1 MPKIDLCIEPFFL
14 GSKTVDKIIKANKL
28 GFNAVEFWFWDHEF
42 NGSGLEFKK
51 KEIDEIASVCEE
63 LNVTINDI
71 VVNSPDGSIGGFLT
85 KPEDRGMYLDR
96 LKETIDIARK
106 LKVRKLITCTGNEI
120 GGKSFQEQFNSVVET
135 LSKAADIASKAN
147 ITLVLEAL
155 NSHVDHAGY
164 FLVSS
169 KTGFEII
176 KEVNSPN
183 LKLLYDVY
191 HMQIMEGN
199 HIATIQ
205 QNSDLIGHYHSA
217 GVPGRNEIY
226 KGEINYLPI
235 LEAIDYSGYDG
246 YFGLEYWPSEADEIS
261 LTKTLQ
267 FIRPSAKV
275 SYP

>member
-1 MPKIDLCIEPFFL
+1 MPKIDLCIEPFFT

-28 GFNAVEFWFWDHEF
+28 GFDAVEFWFWDHEF
-42 NGSGLEFKK
+42 DGSELKYNK
-51 KEIDEIASVCEE
+51 KEISEIAAVCQE
-63 LNVTINDI
+63 LKVRITDI

-85 KPEDRGMYLDR
+85 KPEDRQKYLER
-96 LKETIDIARK
+96 LHETIEIAHK
-106 LKVRKLITCTGNEI
+106 LKCRKLITCTGNEI
-120 GGKSFQEQFNSVVET
+120 SGKSFQQQFESVVET
-135 LSKAADIASKAN
+135 LSNAADIASKEN
-147 ITLVLEAL
+147 MMLVLEAL

-169 KTGFEII
+169 KTGFDIV
-176 KEVNSPN
+176 KKVSSPN

-199 HIATIQ
+199 HIATIR
-205 QNSDLIGHYHSA
+205 QNSALIGHYHSA

-235 LEAIDYSGYDG
+235 LEAVDSSGYDG
-246 YFGLEYWPSEADEIS
+246 YFGLEYWPSEEEGSS

-267 FIRPSAKV
+267 FIKLKQ
-275 SYP
+275 

>member
-1 MPKIDLCIEPFFL
+1 MPRIDLCIEPFFI
-14 GSKTVDKIIKANKL
+14 GSKTTDKIIKAKEF
-28 GFNAVEFWFWDHEF
+28 GFGAIEFWFWDHEF
-42 NGSGLEFKK
+42 NVSGLEFKK
-51 KEIDEIASVCEE
+51 KEIDEIADVCQE
-63 LNVTINDI
+63 LNVTITDI

-85 KPEDRGMYLDR
+85 KPEDREKYLDR
-96 LKETIDIARK
+96 LHETIDIAHK
-106 LKVRKLITCTGNEI
+106 LKCRKLITCTGNEI
-120 GGKSFQEQFNSVVET
+120 NGKSFQQQFDSVVDT
-135 LSKAADIASKAN
+135 LSKAADIASKEN

-169 KTGFEII
+169 KTGFDIV
-176 KEVNSPN
+176 KKVNSPY

-205 QNSDLIGHYHSA
+205 ENSSLIGHYHSA

-235 LEAIDYSGYDG
+235 LEAIDNSAYDG
-246 YFGLEYWPSEADEIS
+246 YFGLEYWPSEEEGLS
-261 LTKTLQ
+261 LTKTLK
-267 FIRPSAKV
+267 FIKPK
-275 SYP
+275 

>member
-1 MPKIDLCIEPFFL
+1 MPKIDLCIEPFFT
-14 GSKTVDKIIKANKL
+14 GSKTVDKIIKANEI

-51 KEIDEIASVCEE
+51 KEIDEIAAICQE
-63 LNVTINDI
+63 LKVTINDI

-85 KPEDRGMYLDR
+85 KPEDREKYLDR
-96 LKETIDIARK
+96 LEETIEIAHK
-106 LKVRKLITCTGNEI
+106 LNVRKLITCTGNEI
-120 GGKSFQEQFNSVVET
+120 SGKSFQEQFNSVVET
-135 LSKAADIASKAN
+135 LSKAADIASKAD

-169 KTGFEII
+169 KTGFDIV
-176 KEVNSPN
+176 KEVGKPG

-205 QNSDLIGHYHSA
+205 QNSVLIGHYHSA

-226 KGEINYLPI
+226 RGEINYLPI
-235 LEAIDYSGYDG
+235 LEAIDNSGYDG
-246 YFGLEYWPSEADEIS
+246 FFGLEYWPSEEEEAS
-261 LTKTLQ
+261 LAKTLR
-267 FIRPSAKV
+267 FIKSV
-275 SYP
+275 Q

>member
-1 MPKIDLCIEPFFL
+1 MPKIDLCLDPFFI
-14 GSKTVDKIIKANKL
+14 GSKTVDKIIKAKKI

-42 NGSGLEFKK
+42 NGSGLEFRK
-51 KEIDEIASVCEE
+51 KEIDEIADACKE
-63 LNVTINDI
+63 LNVIINDI
-71 VVNSPDGSIGGFLT
+71 VVNSPEGTIGGFLT
-85 KPEDRGMYLDR
+85 KPEDRQKYLDR
-96 LKETIDIARK
+96 LQETIEIAHK
-106 LKVRKLITCTGNEI
+106 LKCNKLITCTGNEI
-120 GGKSFQEQFNSVVET
+120 SGKSFQQQFESVVET
-135 LSKAADIASKAN
+135 LSEAVKIASKEK

-169 KTGFEII
+169 KTGFDIVE
-176 KEVNSPN
+176 KVGNPH

-205 QNSDLIGHYHSA
+205 QNGSKIGHYHSA

-235 LEAIDYSGYDG
+235 LEAIDKSGYDG
-246 YFGLEYWPSEADEIS
+246 YFGLEYWPTEEEELS
-261 LTKTLQ
+261 LTKTLE
-267 FIRPSAKV
+267 FIKS
-275 SYP
+275 

>member
-14 GSKTVDKIIKANKL
+14 GSKTVDKIIRASKL
-28 GFNAVEFWFWDHEF
+28 GFNAIEFWFWDHEF

-51 KEIDEIASVCEE
+51 KEIDEIAAVCQE
-63 LNVTINDI
+63 LNIAINDI

-85 KPEDRGMYLDR
+85 KPEDRAKYLDR
-96 LKETIDIARK
+96 LHETIEIAHK
-106 LKVRKLITCTGNEI
+106 LRCSKLITCTGNEI
-120 GGKSFQEQFNSVVET
+120 SGKSFQQQFDSVVAT
-135 LSKAADIASKAN
+135 LTEAASVAAKEN

-169 KTGFEII
+169 KTGFDIVN
-176 KEVNSPN
+176 EVNSPH

-205 QNSDLIGHYHSA
+205 QNSSLIGHFHSA

-226 KGEINYLPI
+226 KGEINYPPI
-235 LEAIDYSGYDG
+235 LEAIDNSGYDG
-246 YFGLEYWPSEADEIS
+246 YFGLEYWPSEEEELS

-267 FIRPSAKV
+267 FISPSAKV